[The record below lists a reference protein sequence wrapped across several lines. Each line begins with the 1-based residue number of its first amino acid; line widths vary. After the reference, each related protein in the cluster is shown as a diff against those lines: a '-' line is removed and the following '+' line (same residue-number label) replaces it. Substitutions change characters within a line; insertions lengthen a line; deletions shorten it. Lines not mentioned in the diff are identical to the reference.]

1 MLLSYMKEER
11 GVQRHGIEVCY
22 RVEENK
28 EKGGLK
34 GEQWRSYALR
44 APHARS
50 PQMQAEV
57 SPQGSIAPAMG

>member
-1 MLLSYMKEER
+1 MLLSYRKEEK
-11 GVQRHGIEVCY
+11 GIQRHGIEVCY

-28 EKGGLK
+28 EKSDLK
-34 GEQWRSYALR
+34 GGQWRSYALR

-57 SPQGSIAPAMG
+57 SPQESIAPATG